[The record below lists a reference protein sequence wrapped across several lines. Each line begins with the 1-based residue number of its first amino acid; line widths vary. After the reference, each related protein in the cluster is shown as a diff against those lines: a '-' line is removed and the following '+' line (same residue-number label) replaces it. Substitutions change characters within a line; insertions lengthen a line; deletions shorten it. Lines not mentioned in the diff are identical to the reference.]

1 MVVQSGSKRRRPRK
15 RVDARVSIGF
25 APDTYSQ
32 IIDMADSKNIS
43 VAQIVRDAVTTYLA
57 SQEAVKNPA

>member
-1 MVVQSGSKRRRPRK
+1 MVVQSGSRRRRHRK

-25 APDTYSQ
+25 AHDTYSQ
-32 IIDMADSKNIS
+32 ILDMADSKNIS

-57 SQEAVKNPA
+57 SHEVVKKPA